1 MYQRNATIPKCVAS
15 AGRMIP
21 FPISA
26 QNVRSIFVPFC
37 GLDLHKRLKIY
48 NGHNVCPIAR
58 IDAATLQSCRMHFCT
73 LHATK
78 VLKLYCET
86 CEKLVCRDCILVDH
100 REHSYK
106 FVQDARKLVETEMAS
121 LKSDVEKKL
130 YPLKRN
136 LCEIIKVETAVAGY
150 PEVLKADINSFFD
163 NLVRSIEARRSTLL
177 HEAEH
182 VCQKDAKQVWADKEY
197 HETMLAHISAVFGL
211 VEKAMRCTSD
221 SEMILTAL
229 QSIRQLRMI
238 KEREWDG
245 SGFTSVVS
253 ATPTFCEGE
262 SLALGDIGSVESV
275 TNSTALTLVRNYR
288 GVAYLSSVYTLKVS
302 CSMQEEPLVDG
313 RSGNTVTLQHTTSPA
328 LKVVVKYGQS
338 KKELDN
344 TYIAVSRQPTAHP
357 MKRKSLRKATESET
371 VYRIN
376 IRPIC
381 GGEHTVS
388 IIYGNS
394 IVSHCF
400 TVKGMPREGERVRRG
415 PDWGKGGSVSLPN
428 TNNGTACPEMT
439 LDGYGRVVTYVGQG
453 DTLPVRNLDMSV
465 SYYKWGRDGEYEV
478 ELA

>member
-1 MYQRNATIPKCVAS
+1 
-15 AGRMIP
+15 
-21 FPISA
+21 
-26 QNVRSIFVPFC
+26 
-37 GLDLHKRLKIY
+37 
-48 NGHNVCPIAR
+48 
-58 IDAATLQSCRMHFCT
+58 
-73 LHATK
+73 
-78 VLKLYCET
+78 
-86 CEKLVCRDCILVDH
+86 
-100 REHSYK
+100 
-106 FVQDARKLVETEMAS
+106 
-121 LKSDVEKKL
+121 
-130 YPLKRN
+130 
-136 LCEIIKVETAVAGY
+136 
-150 PEVLKADINSFFD
+150 
-163 NLVRSIEARRSTLL
+163 
-177 HEAEH
+177 
-182 VCQKDAKQVWADKEY
+182 
-197 HETMLAHISAVFGL
+197 
-211 VEKAMRCTSD
+211 MRCTSD

-253 ATPTFCEGE
+253 ATPTFREGE

-344 TYIAVSRQPTAHP
+344 TYIAVNQQPIARR
-357 MKRKSLRKATESET
+357 MKRQSLQNATESET

-376 IRPIC
+376 IQPVC

-400 TVKGMPREGERVRRG
+400 TVKGMPGQGARVRRG
-415 PDWGKGGSVSLPN
+415 PDWGKGGSVSLPD
-428 TNNGTACPEMT
+428 TNDGIVGTVSPEMT
-439 LDGYGRVVTYVGQG
+439 LGRYGGVITYVGQG
-453 DTLPVRNLDMSV
+453 DDDTLPVRNLDMSV